1 MIRGFDPTMGPETKS
16 NLRQNRV
23 LCHDAPMRNTHALI
37 LVAFGWACAPR
48 PAESAASASPEAA
61 PPGAGVSGAAAGSDP
76 NSAGSA
82 LPLERSE
89 LRQHFAAEGVVG
101 TIALFDSKDGVLS
114 CSDVA
119 RCTKPSLPA
128 STFKIANSMIALET
142 GVVEDAETVLPWD
155 GKTYPAS
162 DWNQDLTLRAAV
174 RVSCMPC
181 FQAIARKVGPERM
194 SDWVKRLDYGNHDTS
209 GQIDLFWLSGKLKIS
224 PVQQIDFLRRFEAGK
239 LPIQPRTAEIVLD
252 MITLDVGQ
260 NHVLR
265 GKTGLSGSPREQLL
279 GWFVGWLELAERRVF
294 FATLVDQISPDV
306 DIFPVRRRVT
316 ERVLRALD
324 LLPADAAQIPSGPG

>member
-1 MIRGFDPTMGPETKS
+1 
-16 NLRQNRV
+16 
-23 LCHDAPMRNTHALI
+23 MRNIHALI
-37 LVAFGWACAPR
+37 LVALGSACAPR
-48 PAESAASASPEAA
+48 PAESAASASAEATSASA
-61 PPGAGVSGAAAGSDP
+61 PVSGAAASSEAS
-76 NSAGSA
+76 SAVGTP
-82 LPLERSE
+82 PLERPE

-101 TIALFDSKDGVLS
+101 TIALFDSKDGVVS

-119 RCTKPSLPA
+119 RCTRPVLPA

-142 GVVEDAETVLPWD
+142 GAVEDAETVLPWD
-155 GKTYPAS
+155 GKTYEIS

-174 RVSCMPC
+174 RVSCVPC
-181 FQAIARKVGPERM
+181 FQAIAREVGAERM

-209 GQIDLFWLSGKLKIS
+209 GEIDLFWLSGKLRIS
-224 PVQQIDFLRRFEAGK
+224 PAQQIDFLRRFEAGQ
-239 LPIQPRTAEIVLD
+239 LPIQARTAEIVRD
-252 MITLDVGQ
+252 VITLDVGQ

-265 GKTGLSGSPREQLL
+265 GKTGFSGSPRGQLL

-294 FATLVDQISPDV
+294 FATLIDQISPDV

-324 LLPADAAQIPSGPG
+324 LLPADAARIPSGPG